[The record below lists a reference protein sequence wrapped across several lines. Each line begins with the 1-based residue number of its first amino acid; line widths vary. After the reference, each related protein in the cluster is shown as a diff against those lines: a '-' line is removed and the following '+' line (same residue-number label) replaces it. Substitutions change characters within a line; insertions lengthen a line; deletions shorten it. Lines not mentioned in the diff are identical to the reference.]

1 MREPLVAILTLKR
14 LFSRVDP
21 LVLLQV
27 MFEFESLATVA
38 AFEFAQVWSVLMV
51 GQDFMSCK
59 HRAQLYRK
67 QPSKSRFA
75 KVLFIFNVIFK
86 KKVI

>member
-14 LFSRVDP
+14 LLSRVDP

-38 AFEFAQVWSVLMV
+38 TFEFAQVWSVLVV
-51 GQDFMSCK
+51 GHVPLK
-59 HRAQLYRK
+59 L
-67 QPSKSRFA
+67 
-75 KVLFIFNVIFK
+75 VEGWELF
-86 KKVI
+86 

>member
-38 AFEFAQVWSVLMV
+38 TFEFAQVWSVLVV
-51 GQDFMSCK
+51 GHVPLK
-59 HRAQLYRK
+59 LVERWE
-67 QPSKSRFA
+67 
-75 KVLFIFNVIFK
+75 LF
-86 KKVI
+86 

>member
-38 AFEFAQVWSVLMV
+38 TFEFTQVRAVLVV
-51 GQDFMSCK
+51 GHVSLK
-59 HRAQLYRK
+59 L
-67 QPSKSRFA
+67 
-75 KVLFIFNVIFK
+75 VEGWELF
-86 KKVI
+86 

>member
-14 LFSRVDP
+14 LLCRVDP

-38 AFEFAQVWSVLMV
+38 AFEFAQVGSVLVV
-51 GQDFMSCK
+51 GHVPLK
-59 HRAQLYRK
+59 LVERWE
-67 QPSKSRFA
+67 
-75 KVLFIFNVIFK
+75 LF
-86 KKVI
+86 